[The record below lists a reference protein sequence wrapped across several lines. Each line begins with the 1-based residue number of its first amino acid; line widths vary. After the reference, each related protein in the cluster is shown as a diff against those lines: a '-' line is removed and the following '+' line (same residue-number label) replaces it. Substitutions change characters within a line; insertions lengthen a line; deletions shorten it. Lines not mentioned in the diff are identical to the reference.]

1 FAVTLSAR
9 SSAGQDEEVLLIEKA
24 KIGGSADTEITDV
37 AVKPTGR
44 SPSSNVTTATPAGCC
59 RNTAVNSSRARG
71 VGVMRW
77 VPPGG
82 GGRRGVPGTP
92 DAACRNTAVN
102 YSRARGV

>member
-1 FAVTLSAR
+1 MTLSAR

-71 VGVMRW
+71 GGVMRW
-77 VPPGG
+77 IPPRGRGRGG
-82 GGRRGVPGTP
+82 VLGSTPGAADTSTV
-92 DAACRNTAVN
+92 DAPA
-102 YSRARGV
+102 